1 MGRLDSLLDDKLRE
15 KNRNL
20 VLGYIQKRDN
30 EERARQRAQSAKMN
44 TAPIDSGANNSTV
57 DVPSSLSS
65 MNTGSMSSA
74 GDESLAQ
81 KYRSN
86 MQFGGIHDA
95 PVSLPFK
102 LPKMNPVENNGN
114 GYNWSEKQ
122 GAIGNAE
129 QSVQKPHVELTEKD
143 YDKLWQDYSKSHPKR
158 IPDNYNGRA
167 DFAPN
172 INPMGEEEYKSLLK
186 GDYEKSGEYQ
196 FLNELSKN
204 PIGGRIAPV
213 FGTAWNTMQ
222 SSIAGAEGIVNTAH
236 QLVSKEK
243 LKPESMAQQFKSNA
257 VRAGTLRSLRN
268 NLGFNYD
275 DGVESTG
282 EKVTDFLG
290 GVALDSTASAA
301 RAMTTGMGSL
311 LLSSGT
317 AANQEYLD
325 DSVNP
330 NITRNQML
338 ASGVAKGIAE
348 SAWEYLPTSRFL
360 ELSKNGLGTTGKEIA
375 KNIFKQSMQEGL
387 EEFGTDLTN
396 DVTDYLIKGKESDVA
411 KDYLARRANGE
422 SDLTAKMHTATD
434 RIGSAGMSFL
444 GGALSGGMSAGMAG
458 VNHTL
463 NNGFNYNDLDGHYKE
478 IAESA
483 DTSTEEGKTI
493 YEVANR
499 LAEKEARGEKVT
511 LADKGYLANAVEN
524 AEIVDYNK
532 LQETPIDLDSVEKD
546 VNEAKEETSESREN
560 VRQDGS
566 VPYALFSDTE
576 TGRQAKTDALINN
589 AYNNYANNS
598 EQNSAERYLN
608 DKANLKEFTKNYD
621 TEGKKAFVENYDGN
635 IPLTDYIKASTHA
648 YNLGRYSYTL
658 NGEDSLDKTASMALL
673 TKEQREN
680 LFKAGIKDN
689 NGAMKKWKVNY
700 KERITKREGGLMD
713 SVPHAPMNLKN
724 LLEKLGRKTGI
735 LFRITDSKY
744 QDGDYANGSYE
755 KGKGIITVDLQSDN
769 ILGTISHE
777 MTHWIKEY
785 TSEGDDLGVYG
796 WFKGLALNSI
806 LKSRNTDLDSLIET
820 YKQSYGNLSNEE
832 ITDEIVADSTMHFL
846 NDEEFIN
853 KLVNGTEEQKSL
865 GMKVVQWL
873 NDIIESFKDLI
884 SHNGERLA
892 SRALR
897 EDLARYEETRDA
909 WLVALSKAK
918 ENMARN
924 EAVTENSDSG
934 ELSQVQLQKTIN
946 NQKGKTLS
954 DRIDDVLTNQNFT
967 ESHVYLGDTPQILQD
982 LGLRKLPILMTAKH
996 VYNGIKTKQSA
1007 INEGR
1012 YFIKDEGHHHGLGRK
1027 NFIKVINNLNNPEII
1042 YKYSNNK
1049 NDFRIVEV
1057 FGIKDKIN
1065 NPIIVVIK
1073 PEGNGYYNSI
1083 NIDSNI
1089 ALSMHG
1095 RSNIANKIIDAQK
1108 NGRILYVRNL
1118 NNKNSGSF
1126 QIPGSQLPNNFSS
1139 TAVTN
1144 SLNQYK
1150 QDVNQFL
1157 KKTGKLQTGN
1167 NSSSNTPHQLDISE
1181 DYYNSLVEEN
1191 EKVKEENRYLT
1202 DVLNAEKRHEPKASD
1217 VNKIAKD
1224 ILEKYSSSFG
1234 KKQLT
1239 EQLTGFY
1246 HYLKTAE
1253 HIDAGE
1259 VRSVSQAIANEV
1271 LSNTTY
1277 KDKEEVKEYQE
1288 IKDFFY
1294 NRPIYVTERELHD
1307 LGYDTYSELRKNY
1320 FRKIDFRKATEE
1332 HRGNSDQVYQ
1342 SFSNAFP
1349 HLVYGRRSYTDE
1361 ISNMIDALETVEPKD
1376 YEAYSGEE
1384 FEQAVDRLSDEIY
1397 EAYYSVGEASLYS
1410 KYKQSYAKVK
1420 ETARAELKAEYEKKY
1435 NKTVERL
1442 LERERKNEGKDSKSL
1457 EEIKQLKE
1465 DYKNSLISHEEFIR
1479 EEAKI
1484 LGARGLEYQARLE
1497 MHRAYRE
1504 KQDEQLHRQLYKKNI
1519 IRDSKALMKMAVQP
1533 TDNLHVPKV
1542 LLKDLVPVLSAVDF
1556 SSTRFYEE
1564 NPPKINMSAE
1574 EFGRNLETLNKRIAD
1589 AEKNG
1594 FIFTEENG
1602 KSVYFDLDPNLVEDL
1617 RTVREAVKDIGG
1629 NMNRLSTEDLKTL
1642 RDSLQVFKHAV
1653 ETQNKFVS
1661 GQNNEKISDVS
1672 EEIVDDLKKE
1682 KAGIQLVGILQ
1693 TAKDGIELGMLDS
1706 YSYFYNMGKGGE
1718 KVIKMLRA
1726 GRDNKTLAVAD
1737 IGNKIATGI
1746 QNIGLTPKD
1755 IQNFTKNKVSFTV
1768 TNLSDMSEQTIEM
1781 KKAQLMS
1788 MYMYTLRDQGRM
1800 HLFGEILDDET
1811 GERHEGD
1818 VSLGGFKLKETK
1830 MHKLLPIMNRDTNT
1844 YKITSKQLNTV
1855 IREHLNSKEI
1865 AYADMVGKLL
1875 SEDLARYGNEASMK
1889 VYGYEKFLES
1899 NYFPIKVDSDSI
1911 TMKNQ
1916 DLEKAMT
1923 TLKNKGMT
1931 KALKTEAYNPIIIDD
1946 ITEVM
1951 AKHIDEMTSYYA
1963 YFPVIQDMQK
1973 VYNVTGETGNSV
1985 HREISRVMGNG
1996 GTQYY
2001 MNLIRDLN
2009 GSRTDDSYYSK
2020 LAYGFS
2026 GAYKGALIGNN
2037 LRVAVQQPMSYM
2049 RAMAVI
2055 ETKYLMEGL
2064 TLPLDQAEKEWELCQ
2079 KYAPIAKWKAMGGSY
2094 DVNVGVSMRK
2104 MLTGEKTGFDKFR
2117 EASFYLLEKGD
2128 EAAWKRLWYASEKKV
2143 EATTNLKRGTEEFY
2157 KASADIF
2164 NDIIDKT
2171 QVVDSVLNRTD
2182 IMKDKNVAVKM
2193 ASSFMSEPSKT
2204 YNMAYRLLYDIKK
2217 GKATPEEAAS
2227 VVASILVSSAM
2238 VSATASII
2246 SAMRD
2251 RDKEKKFGERWLTH
2265 FIDDYLQNINP
2276 ITWVVFAKDGIQ
2288 TIFDAAKGKMYLN
2301 NSLAAKPI
2309 MDLMNGV
2316 KELGQ
2321 FVSENRKDN
2330 IAKIIYKS
2338 TNALMPFGF
2347 SLHNALRDMG
2357 AVYDTIIYDS
2367 PFASPKAQYDRDSLM
2382 FNIEHRRTKK
2392 QTVKDENGKEQE
2404 EKVLQGYDNIQ
2415 RFLRSAFKAYARGDQ
2430 KTGDYIIE
2438 DMKKHLG
2445 DEAVNKAMQRTLS
2458 KNETV
2463 QEMAKK
2469 KLDGEPID
2477 EEQEELRSLG
2487 YSDAMIDKAL
2497 ENAVKKLKPIE
2508 NQDLA
2513 EKLFENTE
2521 DSEDSLKEF
2530 VEYQK
2535 SLGKDDNKIRSSIKT
2550 AVTSKYKSLYQEA
2563 IGNPEESDEI
2573 LKKILRITYN
2583 GKQLYTESDLKKWAK

>member
-2367 PFASPKAQYDRDSLM
+2367 PFASLKAQYDRDSLM